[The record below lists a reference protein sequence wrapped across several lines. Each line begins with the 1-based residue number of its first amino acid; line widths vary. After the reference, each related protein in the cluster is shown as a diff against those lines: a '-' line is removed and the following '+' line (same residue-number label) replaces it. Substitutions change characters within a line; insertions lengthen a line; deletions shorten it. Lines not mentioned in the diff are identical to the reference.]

1 MMLKYIQMRLI
12 KMVTVGKV
20 KHLIVFSINV
30 LNYSVV
36 LSRKVRGPFGPFGC
50 LELQKLLFPFIFHGN
65 ASFFAKLR
73 SLQFT

>member
-36 LSRKVRGPFGPFGC
+36 LGRKVRGPFGC
-50 LELQKLLFPFIFHGN
+50 LELQKLLFPFINHGN
-65 ASFFAKLR
+65 ASFFAKLQ